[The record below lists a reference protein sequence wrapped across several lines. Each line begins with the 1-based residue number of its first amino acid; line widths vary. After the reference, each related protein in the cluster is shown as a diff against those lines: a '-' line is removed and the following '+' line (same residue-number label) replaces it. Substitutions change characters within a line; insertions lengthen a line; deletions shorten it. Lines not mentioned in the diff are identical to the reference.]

1 MSLTDQW
8 LALGHRL
15 YERGKAIFDHSNVLE
30 SEAGTKDPKVVALTL
45 LARTMG
51 NFQAAVLLLDNGH
64 VVEAR
69 AMARCCYE
77 NLFWI
82 AALAKKGEEFVRA
95 MELDD
100 AASRMKRANGLLE
113 WSKEQNQK
121 YDFSEKLEAFQADMT
136 KKHGK
141 PITQKGAADGG
152 GVGPAYIIY
161 CELSGDAAHPSA
173 TSLSRDVT
181 WDGEGDGAL
190 FTVHALP
197 IDEPLAV
204 PDTLELACNPLLGVC
219 VAATRLS
226 AGPKWASASPPC
238 SMRSTR

>member
-82 AALAKKGEEFVRA
+82 AALAKKGEEFVRLDA
-95 MELDD
+95 M
-100 AASRMKRANGLLE
+100 
-113 WSKEQNQK
+113 
-121 YDFSEKLEAFQADMT
+121 
-136 KKHGK
+136 HGK
-141 PITQKGAADGG
+141 NSVSVVQK
-152 GVGPAYIIY
+152 
-161 CELSGDAAHPSA
+161 S
-173 TSLSRDVT
+173 SRLC
-181 WDGEGDGAL
+181 G
-190 FTVHALP
+190 
-197 IDEPLAV
+197 
-204 PDTLELACNPLLGVC
+204 NP
-219 VAATRLS
+219 
-226 AGPKWASASPPC
+226 
-238 SMRSTR
+238 